1 MRAAS
6 AHDESM
12 RRHRGAG
19 DVQADTKPVNP
30 DEVSMQAR
38 KRRRI
43 ALELDL
49 ARRATERAAEASR
62 RASNTGGLPGETHRR
77 AAGAQDRAAQAHR
90 DAADVQRNHLALE
103 EELYGRKA

>member
-1 MRAAS
+1 MQ
-6 AHDESM
+6 
-12 RRHRGAG
+12 RHRGAV
-19 DVQADTKPVNP
+19 DVPGETEPMNP

-43 ALELDL
+43 AVELDL
-49 ARRATERAAEASR
+49 ARRASERATEASR

-77 AAGAQDRAAQAHR
+77 AAEAQDRAAQAHK

-103 EELYGRKA
+103 EALYGRKA